1 MHTDF
6 IPDTIEYG
14 IGGCRGGSTGM
25 SEFFVVKGELAA
37 WALGLEDSDTLSPGE
52 VRELFGQ
59 PEPPTPRR
67 RKRRLGHEWY
77 RQPALRRR
85 ELSGR

>member
-1 MHTDF
+1 
-6 IPDTIEYG
+6 
-14 IGGCRGGSTGM
+14 M

-37 WALGLEDSDTLSPGE
+37 WALGLDDSDTLPSDE

-59 PEPPTPRR
+59 PEPPAPKR

-85 ELSGR
+85 ELLGR

>member
-6 IPDTIEYG
+6 VPATIGPG
-14 IGGCRGGSTGM
+14 IGGCLRGPTGM
-25 SEFFVVKGELAA
+25 SEYFVVKGELAA
-37 WALGLEDSDTLSPGE
+37 WALGLEESDTLSADE

-59 PEPPTPRR
+59 PETPAPKR

-85 ELSGR
+85 ELMGR